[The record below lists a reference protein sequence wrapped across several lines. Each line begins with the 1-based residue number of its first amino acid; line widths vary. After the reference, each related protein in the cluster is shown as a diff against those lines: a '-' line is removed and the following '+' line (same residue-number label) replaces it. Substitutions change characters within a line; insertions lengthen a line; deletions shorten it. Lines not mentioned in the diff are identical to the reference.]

1 MTDVRCQISTLSAT
15 LEELESGLVACR
27 AAYEEL
33 SNKDRTLE
41 RHFKVGFAEYASKAL
56 ADQAYR
62 IFRRRPK
69 WTARA
74 WQTASI
80 LTDMARRIINAD
92 ATQNRGAPLPDECF
106 QFLLQIEQADRAA
119 MAPNVLDA
127 QQWRVLCRLRR
138 IKLEMEFRVRAVGA
152 QVADAESS
160 VNAFVRE
167 IAGRR
172 QKLGRLEAQLTE
184 LVAERNEHLVNRN
197 VQLCMRRAG
206 VEIAL
211 SGLQADFSDAIL
223 LHRSDVMDINE
234 IIKVGHNTE
243 SESYRH
249 T

>member
-1 MTDVRCQISTLSAT
+1 MADVRSEIAAISVTLT
-15 LEELESGLVACR
+15 ELESGLVASR
-27 AAYEEL
+27 GAYEEL

-41 RHFKVGFAEYASKAL
+41 RQFKSGFAEYASKAL

-80 LTDMARRIINAD
+80 LSDMARRIIGAD
-92 ATQNRGAPLPDECF
+92 ATQSRGAPLPDECF
-106 QFLLQIEQADRAA
+106 QFLHQIDQADRPS

-127 QQWRVLCRLRR
+127 TQWRLLCRMRR

-152 QVADAESS
+152 QVADVESS

-172 QKLGRLEAQLTE
+172 QKLTRLEAQLTE
-184 LVAERNEHLVNRN
+184 LVAERNEHLVNRS

-211 SGLQADFSDAIL
+211 SGHRADFADAIL
-223 LHRSDVMDINE
+223 LHRSDVLDINE
-234 IIKVGHNTE
+234 IIKVSGLGV
-243 SESYRH
+243 
-249 T
+249 